1 MGAHMDNYT
10 NLYQNNGFLGFIRDG
25 KIFNSTGQQ
34 VGYISEEYNKAVQ
47 VAKDYE
53 KVLYEK
59 GILTKPKTPEEI
71 NQELQNTLVQM
82 QSTMVAL
89 ANKIEKLEGGK
100 DEQTGSNESCVE
112 ISGAGK
118 DPEIG

>member
-1 MGAHMDNYT
+1 MDNYT

-34 VGYISEEYNKAVQ
+34 VGYTSDEYNKVID
-47 VAKDYE
+47 VAKGYE

-82 QSTMVAL
+82 QSAMVAL
-89 ANKIEKLEGGK
+89 ADKIQKLEGGK
-100 DEQTGSNESCVE
+100 DEQTSSDESCGEV
-112 ISGAGK
+112 SGSGK
-118 DPEIG
+118 DTETGQSI